1 MEKPQSKQTRDDLRP
16 VSNGVNKSTS
26 TYVAYGALALTVC
39 IWVGVGFFAKHIQD
53 KRVAYTARTAEAAKQ
68 AGVVADAARLRI
80 LASNNLE
87 RASKLDTIMSSD
99 VPAIVEVIKS
109 VGTAA
114 GVPIKISGALPTTV
128 PKNQKGVQAVAFI
141 LESSGSFSAMM
152 RVLALFESLPLPSSI
167 EIIDLSREGQGGGS
181 SSRPSQS
188 WHLNLKLRV
197 ITTATVSS

>member
-1 MEKPQSKQTRDDLRP
+1 MSKP
-16 VSNGVNKSTS
+16 TS
-26 TYVAYGALALTVC
+26 TYVAYGALAVTVC
-39 IWVGVGFFAKHIQD
+39 IWVGVGFFANHIQD
-53 KRVAYTARTAEAAKQ
+53 KRIAYTARTAEAAKQ
-68 AGVVADAARLRI
+68 ANVAVDAAKLRI
-80 LASNNLE
+80 LANNNIE

-99 VPAIVEVIKS
+99 VPMIVDVIKS

-114 GVPIKISGALPTTV
+114 GVPIKISGALPTSV

-141 LESSGSFSAMM
+141 LESSGSFSSMM

-167 EIIDLSREGQGGGS
+167 EIIDLSREGQGGGA
-181 SSRPSQS
+181 SSRPLQT